1 MSGNLELVL
10 WIYRRSWT
18 YTPFRI
24 GKADLIWNIDKRR
37 SEKRIQFVSWVQWV
51 RWVGT
56 DGHENMIPWRRFVF
70 LAGLTNDGRFGEGF
84 IKI

>member
-24 GKADLIWNIDKRR
+24 GKADSIWIVIKEEVK
-37 SEKRIQFVSWVQWV
+37 SESNLFHGYSGYGGWERMGMRI
-51 RWVGT
+51 
-56 DGHENMIPWRRFVF
+56 
-70 LAGLTNDGRFGEGF
+70 
-84 IKI
+84 